1 MSSWC
6 TATTAGGHQ
15 KGYAVSAHVQAKSVA
30 TAIRLRDLGTW
41 GLTSGSH
48 WVLVP
53 KLKTHSSGR
62 KIPCDAFSWELKR
75 FCVATLTRDQK
86 YSICILM
93 PPSAVWWSHC
103 LLYLFLCLPVSSVG
117 NDAVADKELVYVRGL
132 NLTSFKGGKYK
143 YLFLTTALK
152 IELLCLLAN
161 EPHCFLH
168 LSDLITSSPCWES
181 V

>member
-6 TATTAGGHQ
+6 TVTTAGGHQ
-15 KGYAVSAHVQAKSVA
+15 EGCAVCAHVQAKSVA
-30 TAIRLRDLGTW
+30 TAIRPPDLVTW
-41 GLTSGSH
+41 VLTSGSH

-53 KLKTHSSGR
+53 KLKSHSSGR
-62 KIPCDAFSWELKR
+62 KIPCDAFSWELQR

-117 NDAVADKELVYVRGL
+117 NVPVADKELLYVRGL

-168 LSDLITSSPCWES
+168 LSDLTTSSPCWES